1 MESNLEKNNT
11 LIWESSIPIFKN
23 PFILPQ
29 LGMTFWLPIVVLF
42 VAVSFL
48 TNFAPEVV
56 IVMSGILILSAGG
69 MLVVFGLYN
78 FNYKVLTTVDD
89 KGIYL
94 RPALLDTPKW
104 KIVRGVSTFLGI
116 FSRRPGIAGA
126 AILSGSGSGENM
138 MWEEIHDF
146 APQPAHLAYVV
157 KLNGSRKTVVFCNAA
172 NFEEIGMRYT
182 TILEKIRAEYVISK
196 APAEI
201 PEMTKE
207 TEVPTHK
214 EV

>member
-1 MESNLEKNNT
+1 MESNQEKNDT
-11 LIWESSIPIFKN
+11 LIWESSIPVFKN

-56 IVMSGILILSAGG
+56 IVMSGILALSAGA
-69 MLVVFGLYN
+69 MLLVFALYN
-78 FNYKVLTTVDD
+78 FNYKVLTTVDS
-89 KGIYL
+89 KGILL

-126 AILSGSGSGENM
+126 AILSGSGSGEMM

-146 APQPAHLAYVV
+146 APNPSQLAYVV
-157 KLNGSRKTVVFCNAA
+157 KLNGSRKTVVFCNQD
-172 NFEEIGMRYT
+172 NFEEIGLRYN
-182 TILEKIRAEYVISK
+182 TILDKIRAEYVLSK
-196 APAEI
+196 VPAEV
-201 PEMTKE
+201 
-207 TEVPTHK
+207 TEVNEEK
-214 EV
+214 EVPNDKEV